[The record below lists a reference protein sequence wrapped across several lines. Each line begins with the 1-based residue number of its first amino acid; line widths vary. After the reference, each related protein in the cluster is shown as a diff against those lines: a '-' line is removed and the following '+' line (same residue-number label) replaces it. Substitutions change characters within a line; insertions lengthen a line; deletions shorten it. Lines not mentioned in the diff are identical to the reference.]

1 MQSSGHQRI
10 GEAVRHAPL
19 AGVALV
25 AAGAALW
32 GVDGVL
38 RQPLVDFTEP
48 GAWSSWTIV
57 LYEHLIL
64 TAIVAPLLIRRW
76 RGLRGLDG
84 PGWASLLVIAWG
96 GSALATLAFTE
107 AFRYGNP
114 NVVVLLQKTQPLW
127 AIGVA
132 VLVVRERPRPGL
144 AWLLLPAAAGTYL
157 LSFGTASPGDAFSGG
172 EGKAAVLALTAA
184 GLWGSATA
192 FGRRALRT
200 LDVPLLTAARFSLAL
215 PLLFAIA
222 AIKGAVGPPG
232 AAPAG
237 DWLRLPLIA
246 LGPGLVAM
254 LLYYRGLRST
264 PAPVA
269 TIAELAF
276 PATALVVNYLF
287 LDATISF
294 SQLVGLIVLGVTI
307 SLLHRAPV
315 RVSEPIEAPLGG
327 PIPGSA

>member
-64 TAIVAPLLIRRW
+64 TTIVAPLLIRRW

-84 PGWASLLVIAWG
+84 PGWASLLVIASG

-144 AWLLLPAAAGTYL
+144 AWLLFAGRSRHLSAVVRHRLAGRRLLRRRGQGGAACARGGRPLGIGDGLRPAGAAHARRAAADRRPVL
-157 LSFGTASPGDAFSGG
+157 ARA
-172 EGKAAVLALTAA
+172 AAVVRDRRHQ
-184 GLWGSATA
+184 
-192 FGRRALRT
+192 GRGGAPRGC
-200 LDVPLLTAARFSLAL
+200 ARRRL
-215 PLLFAIA
+215 
-222 AIKGAVGPPG
+222 V
-232 AAPAG
+232 
-237 DWLRLPLIA
+237 RLPLIA

-294 SQLVGLIVLGVTI
+294 AQLVGMAVLWVTI

-315 RVSEPIEAPLGG
+315 RVPEPIEPPLAG